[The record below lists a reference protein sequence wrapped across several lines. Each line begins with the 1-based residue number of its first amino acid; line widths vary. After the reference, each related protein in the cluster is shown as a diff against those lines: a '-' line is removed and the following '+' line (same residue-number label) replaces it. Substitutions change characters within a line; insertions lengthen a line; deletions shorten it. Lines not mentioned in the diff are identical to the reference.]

1 MNRTIMGR
9 IHGSQALALDG
20 KAGRM
25 ADEFNMSGNFQGAV
39 INIKST
45 LSNVQQSVGAIPAGD
60 TASRAELMNLIQQ
73 LSDILQKLPAEQQ
86 EYAQVLAE
94 TTQALVSAAKQQKPN
109 PTTVQ
114 ITGEGLLQAAKNLA
128 AVTPL
133 VLPLAGQIVA
143 TVTRLVAR

>member
-1 MNRTIMGR
+1 
-9 IHGSQALALDG
+9 
-20 KAGRM
+20 M

-60 TASRAELMNLIQQ
+60 AVDRAALANQIQQ

-86 EYAQVLAE
+86 EYAQALAE
-94 TTQALVSAAKQQKPN
+94 TTQALVNAAKQQKPN
-109 PTTVQ
+109 PAMVQ
-114 ITGEGLLQAAKNLA
+114 ITGDGLLQAAKNLA

-133 VLPLAGQIVA
+133 VLPLAGQIVQ
-143 TVTRLVAR
+143 TVTRLIAH